1 MTQRIGA
8 VVLILQLAIAI
19 TLVLVADLIARMKD
33 IRELVVVPAVIIAR
47 EIHKTRDI
55 LQAPVVEQPALMENQ
70 TPATNAHITT
80 ALTAILIIAGT
91 IVTAIV
97 DVAVGAVAIIVA
109 LVVVVVVVVLLAVQ
123 AVVAAV
129 EVAAQVVVQL
139 RREVPAKTTSCQV

>member
-8 VVLILQLAIAI
+8 AVLILQLATAI

-91 IVTAIV
+91 IITAIV

-109 LVVVVVVVVLLAVQ
+109 LVVVVVVLLAVQ
-123 AVVAAV
+123 AVVA
-129 EVAAQVVVQL
+129 VAAQVVVQL